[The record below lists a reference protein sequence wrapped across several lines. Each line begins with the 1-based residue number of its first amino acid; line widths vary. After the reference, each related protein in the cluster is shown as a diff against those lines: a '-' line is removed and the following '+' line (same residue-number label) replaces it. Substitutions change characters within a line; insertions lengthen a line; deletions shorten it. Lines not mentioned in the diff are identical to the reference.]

1 MIRAGV
7 GLQIFGAVLAIVLAT
22 LFPLGGPETVFPAQF
37 FLSCGNG
44 IFLPNAVAGAISV
57 RPQAA
62 GTASGIV
69 GFVQMGTGAAAAQAM
84 SYVIAHSATAQP
96 MAWSMFALAVL
107 AMILFAVLVKPT
119 R

>member
-1 MIRAGV
+1 M
-7 GLQIFGAVLAIVLAT
+7 
-22 LFPLGGPETVFPAQF
+22 FPAQF

-62 GTASGIV
+62 GTASGIT
-69 GFVQMGTGAAAAQAM
+69 GFVQMGMGAVAAQAM
-84 SYVIAHSATAQP
+84 STVIEHSATAQP
-96 MAWSMFALAVL
+96 MAWTMFILAGL
-107 AMILFAVLVKPT
+107 AMVLFVMLVRPART